1 MIDISSPKIV
11 IPGVLFI
18 ALSNKNTVVLNSL
31 IFLILFKIIA
41 KLMGLLLTKAD
52 LLTTAGLF
60 ILLNPGVLGTLPS
73 PTRDVDI
80 TVLLHAMVFTLIY
93 AFVRKTFP
101 SYY

>member
-11 IPGVLFI
+11 IPTILFLV
-18 ALSNKNTVVLNSL
+18 LSNKNTILRNSL
-31 IFLILFKIIA
+31 VFLILFKIIA
-41 KLMGLLLTKAD
+41 KLMGLLLTRAD
-52 LLTTAGLF
+52 LLTTTGLF

-73 PTRDVDI
+73 PTREKDV
-80 TVLLHAMVFTLIY
+80 TVLLHTMVFGLIF